1 LIRRSC
7 PDEPTKER
15 AVTHP
20 RIPTRRAALKAG
32 LASAALAAPAVAA
45 AQTSFNWKMTSAYG
59 KGAPFYMDGP
69 GSATDLA
76 KRIADMSGGR
86 LKIQVFGAGELVPA
100 FEGFDAVR
108 AGTVEMNHANSYF
121 WTGKTAAAQY
131 FTAVPFGM
139 NFQGMNGWLYDG
151 GGIDLW
157 NEVYAPFGM
166 VAMPC
171 GNTGVQMTGWFKKEI
186 ASVADFKGLKMRI
199 PGLAGKVYASLGVDV
214 KVLPGGEIFPAL
226 ERGVIDAAEFVGPFQ
241 DRRLGLHKA
250 AKFYY
255 TTGWHE
261 SATVSELLINK
272 AAWDKLP
279 ADLKAIVQNAAAA
292 CNVISEAWCQKHNS
306 EAMEDLIKNQGVI
319 AKPLPD
325 AVIKALRTETEKV
338 LAEAV
343 AKDPLTRK
351 VHDSYMAFKAK
362 FDRWS
367 EVSEEAYHLKVRG

>member
-1 LIRRSC
+1 MTLIRRKFL
-7 PDEPTKER
+7 T
-15 AVTHP
+15 T
-20 RIPTRRAALKAG
+20 AAISGGVL
-32 LASAALAAPAVAA
+32 SAPSLVQ
-45 AQTSFNWKMTSAYG
+45 AQNKGTFTWKMTSAYP
-59 KGAPFYMDGP
+59 KGSPFYFDGP

-76 KRIADMSGGR
+76 KRIKEMSDGR
-86 LKIQVFGAGELVPA
+86 LNIQVFGAGELIPA

-121 WTGKTAAAQY
+121 WTGKTFAAQY

-186 ASVADFKGLKMRI
+186 KTVADLKGLKMRI
-199 PGLAGKVYASLGVDV
+199 PGLASKVYANLGVDV

-272 AAWDKLP
+272 AAWQTLP
-279 ADLKAIVQNAAAA
+279 KDLQAIVQNAAAA
-292 CNVISEAWCQKHNS
+292 CNVISEAWCQKANA
-306 EAMEDLIKNQGVI
+306 EAMEDLIKNQKVI
-319 AKPLPD
+319 AKPLPEG
-325 AVIKALRTETEKV
+325 VIKALRIETDKV

-343 AKDPLTRK
+343 IKDPMTKK
-351 VHDSYMAFKAK
+351 VHNSYMAFMAK
-362 FDRWS
+362 YQRWAD
-367 EVSEEAYHLKVRG
+367 VSEGAYHSTVRG

>member
-1 LIRRSC
+1 MIA
-7 PDEPTKER
+7 R
-15 AVTHP
+15 A
-20 RIPTRRAALKAG
+20 
-32 LASAALAAPAVAA
+32 
-45 AQTSFNWKMTSAYG
+45 QQSFSWKMTSAYP
-59 KGAPFYMDGP
+59 KGSPFYMDGP

-86 LKIQVFGAGELVPA
+86 LKIQVFGAGELIPA

-121 WTGKTAAAQY
+121 WTGKTFAAQY
-131 FTAVPFGM
+131 FTAVPFGL

-186 ASVADFKGLKMRI
+186 KSVADLKGLKMRI
-199 PGLAGKVYASLGVDV
+199 PGLAGKVYANLGVDV

-226 ERGVIDAAEFVGPFQ
+226 ERGVIDAAEFVGPYQ
-241 DRRLGLHKA
+241 DRRLGLQKA
-250 AKFYY
+250 AKYYY

-261 SATVSELLINK
+261 AATVSELLINK

-279 ADLKAIVQNAAAA
+279 KDLQAIA
-292 CNVISEAWCQKHNS
+292 CNVISEGWCQKANA
-306 EAMEDLIKNQGVI
+306 EAMEDLVKNQKVI

-325 AVIKALRTETEKV
+325 AVIKALRSETEKV

-343 AKDPLTRK
+343 AKDPLVKK
-351 VHDSYMAFKAK
+351 VHDSYMGFKAK
-362 FDRWS
+362 YDRWV
-367 EVSEEAYHLKVRG
+367 EVSEEQYHTKVRG

>member
-1 LIRRSC
+1 MKLERRSFISK
-7 PDEPTKER
+7 TV
-15 AVTHP
+15 AGT
-20 RIPTRRAALKAG
+20 AAAG
-32 LASAALAAPAVAA
+32 ALAFPMVAK
-45 AQTSFNWKMTSAYG
+45 AQQTFNWKMTSAYG
-59 KGAPFYMDGP
+59 KGSLFYMDGP

-76 KRIADMSGGR
+76 KRIREMSGGR
-86 LKIQVFGAGELVPA
+86 LNIQVFGAGELIPA

-121 WTGKTAAAQY
+121 WTGKTFAAQY
-131 FTAVPFGM
+131 FTAVPFGL

-151 GGIDLW
+151 GGQELW

-186 ASVADFKGLKMRI
+186 NTVADLKGLKMRI
-199 PGLAGKVYASLGVDV
+199 PGLAGKVYANLGVDV

-250 AKFYY
+250 AKYYY
-255 TTGWHE
+255 TSGWHE

-279 ADLKAIVQNAAAA
+279 KELQAIVSNAAAA
-292 CNVISEAWCQKHNS
+292 CNVISEGWCQKANS
-306 EAMEDLIKNQGVI
+306 EAMDDLVKNQKVI

-325 AVIKALRTETEKV
+325 AVIKALRAETEKV

-343 AKDPLTRK
+343 AKDPLVKK
-351 VHDSYMAFKAK
+351 VHDSYFAFKAK
-362 FDRWS
+362 YDRWV
-367 EVSEEAYHLKVRG
+367 EVSEEQYHVKIRG